1 MTFFE
6 DMKLKLTSGQCAERI
21 RLFSSNRVL
30 RAIMSCAVVY
40 FAVDSTDVNATE
52 EGKNKLHASGSSNS
66 EQPAVVSKKAQKKQK
81 KEQGARQSVLDRQE
95 ARRRA
100 QEEQIAKRAV
110 EELLQNQEEQE
121 AQRLAQEEQKAQR
134 VAQEQQAEK
143 RVAQEQQEEKRVAQ
157 EQQAE
162 KRVAQEQQAE
172 KRVVQEQQ
180 AEKRVVQEQQEEKRV
195 VQEQQEEKRVVQEQQ
210 EERWVVQEQQEERW
224 VVQEQQ
230 EERWVVQEQQEE
242 RWVVQEQQEEKQVAQ
257 EQQEEK
263 RVAQEQQE
271 EKRVVQE
278 QQEEK
283 QVAQEQQEEKRV
295 VQEQQEEKRV
305 AQEQQEE
312 KRLAQEQQEVGQQ
325 EEALA
330 QVHEEEAHQQEEASN
345 QVKEEPAQQESA
357 AVDSKPR
364 EAVALIDDKPSPDD
378 RLREMIASYS
388 LLEGNVLH
396 SAERMSEDGTIVVGE
411 GFINGRAQ
419 PFIARD
425 DEGKIGIV
433 GLLDLNDSLNNA
445 TLYSSVLQSAVQTF
459 VQDSMRCSN
468 FDQYG
473 VCISAGALYSHNAG
487 KVNGANWQGE
497 FSAAY
502 RINDDWIAGLGYQ
515 APSYRFD
522 VSNDTMRNRASLF
535 GLFAEYGTRT
545 RPGVFAR
552 VALGYQQGDLSID
565 RSYLT
570 ASGVDRS
577 KGDTTVAQRAVSTQG
592 GYVFTVRNAS
602 IMPYLGID
610 YLRTKL
616 GDYTETSGQFPVRFS
631 ARTDGNVYGTVGLS
645 SHLRFT
651 DQTVISAGVKHV
663 QRLSKSNDPVSA
675 SVSAFDPFVV
685 GAESTRQWSEISVG
699 GRFATPVKASSLDIG
714 YRRRFASGAAVAQD
728 MGSVFFT
735 MGF

>member
-1 MTFFE
+1 MNS
-6 DMKLKLTSGQCAERI
+6 KINRGQCAERI

-30 RAIMSCAVVY
+30 RVIMSCAAVY

-52 EGKNKLHASGSSNS
+52 ERKNKLHVSGSSNS
-66 EQPAVVSKKAQKKQK
+66 EPPAGPRKKAQKKPRRKGQEVRQLDPDEQAVQRIF
-81 KEQGARQSVLDRQE
+81 KELHESVSEERLTQRQE
-95 ARRRA
+95 
-100 QEEQIAKRAV
+100 
-110 EELLQNQEEQE
+110 
-121 AQRLAQEEQKAQR
+121 
-134 VAQEQQAEK
+134 
-143 RVAQEQQEEKRVAQ
+143 
-157 EQQAE
+157 
-162 KRVAQEQQAE
+162 
-172 KRVVQEQQ
+172 
-180 AEKRVVQEQQEEKRV
+180 
-195 VQEQQEEKRVVQEQQ
+195 
-210 EERWVVQEQQEERW
+210 
-224 VVQEQQ
+224 
-230 EERWVVQEQQEE
+230 
-242 RWVVQEQQEEKQVAQ
+242 
-257 EQQEEK
+257 
-263 RVAQEQQE
+263 
-271 EKRVVQE
+271 
-278 QQEEK
+278 
-283 QVAQEQQEEKRV
+283 
-295 VQEQQEEKRV
+295 
-305 AQEQQEE
+305 
-312 KRLAQEQQEVGQQ
+312 GG
-325 EEALA
+325 
-330 QVHEEEAHQQEEASN
+330 QQEEASN
-345 QVKEEPAQQESA
+345 RVEEKAEQRQEIRSFVEEKAEQHQEIRSFVKEKAEQHQEIRSFVKEKAEQHQEIRSFVKEEAGQHQEIQSLVEEEAGQLQEIQSLVKEEAGQLQEIQSLVEEEAGQYQEIQSLVEVETGQHQEIQSLVEVETGQHQEIQSLVEVEAGQHQEIQSLVEVEAGQHQEIQSLVEEEAGQLQEIQSLVEEEAGQLQEIQSFVEEEAGQQEEIQSDVEEEPTQQEST
-357 AVDSKPR
+357 AVDPESR
-364 EAVALIDDKPSPDD
+364 ETAALIDDKPSPDD
-378 RLREMIASYS
+378 RLREMIASYP
-388 LLEGNVLH
+388 LLEGNALY

-411 GFINGRAQ
+411 GLINGRAQ

-425 DEGKIGIV
+425 DGGKVGIV
-433 GLLDLNDSLNNA
+433 GLFDLNDSLNNA

-459 VQDSMRCSN
+459 VQDGMRCSS

-502 RINDDWIAGLGYQ
+502 RINDDWVAGLGYQ

-577 KGDTTVAQRAVSTQG
+577 NGDTTVAQRAVSTQG
-592 GYVFTVRNAS
+592 GYVFAVRNAS

-616 GDYTETSGQFPVRFS
+616 GDYTETSGQFPVRFN
-631 ARTDGNVYGTVGLS
+631 ARTDENVYGTVGLS
-645 SHLRFT
+645 GHLRFT

-663 QRLSKSNDPVSA
+663 QRLSRSNDPVSA
-675 SVSAFDPFVV
+675 SVPGFDPFVV
-685 GAESTRQWSEISVG
+685 GAQSTRQWSEFSVG

-714 YRRRFASGAAVAQD
+714 YRRRFASGAAIAQD

>member
-6 DMKLKLTSGQCAERI
+6 DMKLKFTPGQCAERI

-52 EGKNKLHASGSSNS
+52 ERKNKLHVSGSSNS
-66 EQPAVVSKKAQKKQK
+66 EQPAGLSKKAQKKQK

-100 QEEQIAKRAV
+100 QEEQ
-110 EELLQNQEEQE
+110 E
-121 AQRLAQEEQKAQR
+121 A
-134 VAQEQQAEK
+134 
-143 RVAQEQQEEKRVAQ
+143 
-157 EQQAE
+157 
-162 KRVAQEQQAE
+162 
-172 KRVVQEQQ
+172 KRVV
-180 AEKRVVQEQQEEKRV
+180 EKLLQDQKEQEEKRV
-195 VQEQQEEKRVVQEQQ
+195 VQEQPEAKRVAQEQPEAKRVAQEQPEEKRVVQEQP
-210 EERWVVQEQQEERW
+210 EEKRVVQEQP
-224 VVQEQQ
+224 
-230 EERWVVQEQQEE
+230 
-242 RWVVQEQQEEKQVAQ
+242 
-257 EQQEEK
+257 EEK
-263 RVAQEQQE
+263 RVAQEQPE

-278 QQEEK
+278 QP
-283 QVAQEQQEEKRV
+283 EEKRV
-295 VQEQQEEKRV
+295 VQEQPEEKRVVQEQPEEKRV
-305 AQEQQEE
+305 AQEQPEE
-312 KRLAQEQQEVGQQ
+312 KRVAQEQPEEKRVVQEQPEEKRVAQEQPEEKRVAQEQPEEKRVVQEQPEEKRVAQEQPEEKRVVQEQPEEKRVAQEQQEVGQQ

-592 GYVFTVRNAS
+592 GYVFAVRNAS

-663 QRLSKSNDPVSA
+663 QRLSRSNDPVSA

>member
-1 MTFFE
+1 
-6 DMKLKLTSGQCAERI
+6 MKLKFTPGQCAERI

-52 EGKNKLHASGSSNS
+52 EGKNKLHVSGSSNS
-66 EQPAVVSKKAQKKQK
+66 GPTAKLSKKAQKKQRQ
-81 KEQGARQSVLDRQE
+81 KEQEVRRLDPD
-95 ARRRA
+95 
-100 QEEQIAKRAV
+100 
-110 EELLQNQEEQE
+110 
-121 AQRLAQEEQKAQR
+121 EQKALQAYEQLNRFALEKQLEQR
-134 VAQEQQAEK
+134 REGGHREETSVHVSSHVYREESNRVEEETESRQAVLSEVEVETESRQVVLSEVEVETESRQVVLSEVEVETESRQAVLSEVEVETESRQAVLSDVEVETESRQAVLSDVEVETESRQAVLSDVEVEPEFRQAVLSDVEVEPESRQAVLSDVEVEPESRQAVLSDVEVEPEPQQAVPSDVE
-143 RVAQEQQEEKRVAQ
+143 
-157 EQQAE
+157 
-162 KRVAQEQQAE
+162 
-172 KRVVQEQQ
+172 
-180 AEKRVVQEQQEEKRV
+180 
-195 VQEQQEEKRVVQEQQ
+195 
-210 EERWVVQEQQEERW
+210 
-224 VVQEQQ
+224 
-230 EERWVVQEQQEE
+230 
-242 RWVVQEQQEEKQVAQ
+242 
-257 EQQEEK
+257 
-263 RVAQEQQE
+263 
-271 EKRVVQE
+271 
-278 QQEEK
+278 
-283 QVAQEQQEEKRV
+283 
-295 VQEQQEEKRV
+295 
-305 AQEQQEE
+305 
-312 KRLAQEQQEVGQQ
+312 
-325 EEALA
+325 
-330 QVHEEEAHQQEEASN
+330 
-345 QVKEEPAQQESA
+345 EEPAQQESTA
-357 AVDSKPR
+357 IDSKPR

-592 GYVFTVRNAS
+592 GYVFAVRNAS

>member
-1 MTFFE
+1 
-6 DMKLKLTSGQCAERI
+6 MKLKFTPGQCAERT

-52 EGKNKLHASGSSNS
+52 EGKNKLHVSGSSNS
-66 EQPAVVSKKAQKKQK
+66 GPTAGLSKKAQKKQRK
-81 KEQGARQSVLDRQE
+81 KGQEVRQLDPYVQE
-95 ARRRA
+95 ALRA
-100 QEEQIAKRAV
+100 SEQLNQIALKMQ
-110 EELLQNQEEQE
+110 LEQRRE
-121 AQRLAQEEQKAQR
+121 
-134 VAQEQQAEK
+134 
-143 RVAQEQQEEKRVAQ
+143 
-157 EQQAE
+157 
-162 KRVAQEQQAE
+162 
-172 KRVVQEQQ
+172 
-180 AEKRVVQEQQEEKRV
+180 
-195 VQEQQEEKRVVQEQQ
+195 
-210 EERWVVQEQQEERW
+210 
-224 VVQEQQ
+224 
-230 EERWVVQEQQEE
+230 
-242 RWVVQEQQEEKQVAQ
+242 
-257 EQQEEK
+257 
-263 RVAQEQQE
+263 
-271 EKRVVQE
+271 
-278 QQEEK
+278 
-283 QVAQEQQEEKRV
+283 
-295 VQEQQEEKRV
+295 
-305 AQEQQEE
+305 
-312 KRLAQEQQEVGQQ
+312 GG
-325 EEALA
+325 
-330 QVHEEEAHQQEEASN
+330 QQEEASN
-345 QVKEEPAQQESA
+345 RVEERSEQHQEIRSFVKEKAEQHQEIRSFVKEKAEQHQEIRSFVKEKAEQHQEIRSFVEEKAEQHQEIRSFVEEEVGQHQEIRGLVQEEAGQLQEIQSLVQEEAGQLQEIRGFVEEEAGQLQEIRGFVEEEAGQHQEIRGLVEEEAGQHQEIRGLVEEEAGQLQEIQSLVEEEAGQHQEIQSLVEEEAGQLQEIQSLVEEEAGQQEEIQSDVEEEPAQQESM

-364 EAVALIDDKPSPDD
+364 EAAALIDGKPSPDD
-378 RLREMIASYS
+378 RLRDMIASYS
-388 LLEGNVLH
+388 LLEGNVLY
-396 SAERMSEDGTIVVGE
+396 SADHMSEDGTIVVGE

-419 PFIARD
+419 SFIARD
-425 DEGKIGIV
+425 DEGKTGIM

-473 VCISAGALYSHNAG
+473 VCVSAGALYSHNAG

-497 FSAAY
+497 FNAAY

-663 QRLSKSNDPVSA
+663 QRLSRSNDPVSA
-675 SVSAFDPFVV
+675 SVPSFDPFVV